1 MGVEKESTLNG
12 LDELEDVD
20 EEELNQVINRL
31 KNGKAVGEDDIAG
44 EYLKALTTVS
54 REQLR
59 IEINSGG
66 PVPVSWKRS
75 RVLLIP
81 KGPGKENIK
90 NYRPIAIISVVCK
103 VAMMILRNRLN
114 KIIEDTNFLGD
125 IQGVIR

>member
-59 IEINSGG
+59 IEINSVFMGG
-66 PVPVSWKRS
+66 G
-75 RVLLIP
+75 L
-81 KGPGKENIK
+81 
-90 NYRPIAIISVVCK
+90 Y
-103 VAMMILRNRLN
+103 
-114 KIIEDTNFLGD
+114 
-125 IQGVIR
+125 Q